1 MNPADRCGLLA
12 PMNTRSDGTLNDR
25 PDPPARRTPPVRP
38 PVRRNPPIRST
49 LALRAIATAFTLL
62 SFGGMTVYAADH
74 AKPANATLAPT
85 VLPAST
91 PQPTQPATQP
101 GRLRLTPKAQVTVR
115 PPVTTTR
122 VS

>member
-1 MNPADRCGLLA
+1 M
-12 PMNTRSDGTLNDR
+12 NDR
-25 PDPPARRTPPVRP
+25 LNPSARRTPPVRK
-38 PVRRNPPIRST
+38 NPPIRSM

-85 VLPAST
+85 VLSASA
-91 PQPTQPATQP
+91 PQPTQP
-101 GRLRLTPKAQVTVR
+101 GRLRFTPQAPVTAR